1 MKRHP
6 ELGESPFPGPF
17 DGHQNGIGKPI
28 PGMKS

>member
-6 ELGESPFPGPF
+6 ELGESPFPDPF

-28 PGMKS
+28 PEMKS